1 LCRYVDKRSKIAED
15 TSSDKFV
22 IQHNLQA
29 ELAQICNSYG
39 IPPPRYTLQEMR
51 VIDEVQYMRYY
62 GALVASAIGP
72 SSGSLGRFARTEYDA
87 KEDVAAILIRRLL
100 TSAGHTIRD
109 FNYYNVQTLQQ
120 QLDETM
126 KENLELK
133 FELGIQ
139 NQKTNNP

>member
-1 LCRYVDKRSKIAED
+1 KRSNIAEE

-29 ELAQICNSYG
+29 ELGQICNSYG
-39 IPPPRYTLQEMR
+39 IPPPTYTLQEIR
-51 VIDEVQYMRYY
+51 VIDEVQYVRYY
-62 GALVASAIGP
+62 GALVSGSIGP
-72 SSGSLGRFARTEYDA
+72 PSVSLGRFARTEYDA

-100 TSAGHTIRD
+100 SSAGHTIRD
-109 FNYYNVQTLQQ
+109 FNYYNVQLLQE
-120 QLDETM
+120 QLEDTM

-139 NQKTNNP
+139 NQKTNKP